1 MSRCQ
6 CVFFVCLLRLVLTFC
21 HLCHFPQLF
30 YLFRSDPMPIY
41 VNVSIKDKSAV
52 VAKLGEKMGLGAM
65 DPTLSQLAG
74 LILNPMTVAE
84 QISLKFGEEL
94 QDILENEY
102 NLVVKVEQRGLWEC
116 YFIHE
121 VKKL

>member
-1 MSRCQ
+1 
-6 CVFFVCLLRLVLTFC
+6 
-21 HLCHFPQLF
+21 
-30 YLFRSDPMPIY
+30 MPIY

-102 NLVVKVEQRGLWEC
+102 NLVVKLEQRGLWES